1 MKLSRNLA
9 IILLIVVNI
18 AVDQISKLIVDSK
31 MNLGETIEV
40 FGNTFILQYVKNS
53 GAFLG
58 MGSELNDTLRIILLI
73 LLPVLVLS
81 YLVFYIFKNK
91 HLDKLAIIGLSCI
104 AGGGIANIFD
114 RIAYGKVIDFLHLD
128 FGGVFRTGIFNLADV
143 SVTSGMI
150 LLLLGSFFPKKK
162 TTVE

>member
-1 MKLSRNLA
+1 
-9 IILLIVVNI
+9 
-18 AVDQISKLIVDSK
+18 
-31 MNLGETIEV
+31 
-40 FGNTFILQYVKNS
+40 
-53 GAFLG
+53 

-150 LLLLGSFFPKKK
+150 LLLLGSFFTKKK